1 MIDSIHIV
9 KLTSLGSTQSAR
21 QYDLTGRLSRDEV
34 KQVVVTSNGQ
44 MSIFVLS
51 QNRKPFWH
59 KSNSKSKQFSFHNLF
74 KQYYAISNMYYRS

>member
-34 KQVVVTSNGQ
+34 KQVVVTSNMG
-44 MSIFVLS
+44 
-51 QNRKPFWH
+51 KY
-59 KSNSKSKQFSFHNLF
+59 QFSFYPKTANLF
-74 KQYYAISNMYYRS
+74 GTNLTPNLNSSVSQLI